1 MLARWY
7 NDVANDINTIPRI
20 SKTMRIKS
28 NWCCKFNPSKQLVK
42 YWTKMLNGVINN
54 KSNKNLEIFRFLS
67 IKETRQLTAKPSK
80 KITKLK
86 LLIEKQLLILT
97 ADAVQT
103 ALPRLVEIDK
113 AWPVAVISNERT

>member
-1 MLARWY
+1 
-7 NDVANDINTIPRI
+7 
-20 SKTMRIKS
+20 
-28 NWCCKFNPSKQLVK
+28 
-42 YWTKMLNGVINN
+42 MLNSVINN

-67 IKETRQLTAKPSK
+67 IKETRQLIAKPSK

-103 ALPRLVEIDK
+103 ALPRLVEIVK
-113 AWPVAVISNERT
+113 A

>member
-1 MLARWY
+1 
-7 NDVANDINTIPRI
+7 
-20 SKTMRIKS
+20 
-28 NWCCKFNPSKQLVK
+28 
-42 YWTKMLNGVINN
+42 MLNGVINN

-67 IKETRQLTAKPSK
+67 IKETRQLTAKLSK

-103 ALPRLVEIDK
+103 ALPRLVEIVK
-113 AWPVAVISNERT
+113 A

>member
-1 MLARWY
+1 
-7 NDVANDINTIPRI
+7 
-20 SKTMRIKS
+20 
-28 NWCCKFNPSKQLVK
+28 
-42 YWTKMLNGVINN
+42 MLNGVINN

-103 ALPRLVEIDK
+103 ALPRLVEIVK
-113 AWPVAVISNERT
+113 A

>member
-1 MLARWY
+1 
-7 NDVANDINTIPRI
+7 
-20 SKTMRIKS
+20 
-28 NWCCKFNPSKQLVK
+28 
-42 YWTKMLNGVINN
+42 MLNGVINN

-67 IKETRQLTAKPSK
+67 IKETRQLIAKPSK

-103 ALPRLVEIDK
+103 ALPRLVEIVK
-113 AWPVAVISNERT
+113 A